1 MVRETQVVHKPELSE
16 WLGVC
21 VYVYTSGGDEQTAQ
35 PPTKPTGPDDVVGA
49 GSVPS
54 NNGSPSTGP
63 QLAAPGL
70 Y

>member
-1 MVRETQVVHKPELSE
+1 MNG
-16 WLGVC
+16 WVC